1 MAMHYVYT
9 LSVLSLSPS
18 ILSGTDSEGLGGPL
32 SRSFSMGDNILF
44 EVKSNSRSKSQKQSV
59 DKKGKTVSTYL
70 WLSFKY
76 ATTCF
81 MLYEVMM

>member
-1 MAMHYVYT
+1 MAMHNVYT

-59 DKKGKTVSTYL
+59 NKKRKNSKHIPLPVIQKCNHV
-70 WLSFKY
+70 FH
-76 ATTCF
+76 
-81 MLYEVMM
+81 VV

>member
-1 MAMHYVYT
+1 MAMHYVHT
-9 LSVLSLSPS
+9 LRVLQLSPS

-59 DKKGKTVSTYL
+59 DKKGKTVRTYL
-70 WLSFKY
+70 CLSYKN

-81 MLYEVMM
+81 MLYDVMM